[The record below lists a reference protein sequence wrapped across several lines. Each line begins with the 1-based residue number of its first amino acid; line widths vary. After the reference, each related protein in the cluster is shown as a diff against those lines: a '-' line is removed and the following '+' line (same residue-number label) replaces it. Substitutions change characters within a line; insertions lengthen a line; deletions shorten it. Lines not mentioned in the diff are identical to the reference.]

1 MTSAW
6 ITASAAVAVA
16 FAGPS
21 RASEAPLTPMPPA
34 LETRFALS
42 ALPLPMRDAA
52 TVHVLEPT
60 KGYRVVHEGSNGV
73 ECLVQRTAWEL
84 AELRDDIYIPLC
96 YDAAG
101 ARTYL
106 RVIIDSA
113 ALRAQG
119 LDADALKSEIE
130 KRYADRTYRA
140 PRKTGVSYMFA
151 PVMRTVGPPDMAVHT
166 MAMPHLMVY
175 APGVSNADLGATPD
189 LGRPASLQYPFIDRQ
204 GNDAQSYIIQMVGQ
218 AEKAAIV
225 ADNRELLHELCVHR
239 DVLCLAGME
248 P

>member
-1 MTSAW
+1 MRLLAEFEPLDEWILEPGDMLYVPPGVAHNGIAVGDQCMTYSIGFRA
-6 ITASAAVAVA
+6 
-16 FAGPS
+16 PS
-21 RASEAPLTPMPPA
+21 RSELIAGWSEHL
-34 LETRFALS
+34 
-42 ALPLPMRDAA
+42 
-52 TVHVLEPT
+52 
-60 KGYRVVHEGSNGV
+60 
-73 ECLVQRTAWEL
+73 L